1 MSEEESVKQPEDCW
15 LLQLMPAELLHEI
28 LHALLA
34 AGEKDCQRQ
43 LRDVAAWCLT
53 CSAFNDVCDDETR
66 CRLRCLAAY
75 PGLFS
80 LALSP
85 LFGAPNTHYVA
96 PSSAS
101 STSLSSSLSTSSSTS
116 SSSFPSTTTSSTQS
130 GLSSSTSMPSSSQRR
145 GAAEDYYVDG
155 LRPPRLTWRQRFAL
169 LPHLP
174 QRIALC
180 ASEREAAHAAQAAH
194 AVVGGGL
201 LKRIFRKEED
211 SCSAEHDEVVF
222 TVDAKSGRHHTNT
235 TGLHNNLLADHPFLS
250 TNEAALLRVFDGDGG
265 ACGIDAASGVDG
277 SDAAGAGDEVARR
290 RRALFVDSLLYRGV
304 EYFEM
309 VVLNNQVSWNRA
321 VAIAVAQHFDS
332 MSFLGWTSTAIAY
345 HSDDGTI
352 RGGEENEVY
361 RSKIFSTGAIVGC
374 GIDWDAGDLFFV
386 CLGAPNE
393 PAEVHLHRP
402 RLDRLPWYPAIASM
416 SRGDEVKVNFGQE
429 PFVFDLKTFV
439 HKKRAGDLSS
449 LVVHTALL

>member
-1 MSEEESVKQPEDCW
+1 MSEEESVEQPEDCW
-15 LLQLMPAELLHEI
+15 ILQMMPAELLHEI

-34 AGEKDCQRQ
+34 ASEKDSQQQ

-53 CSAFNDVCDDETR
+53 CSTFNDVCDDETR

-101 STSLSSSLSTSSSTS
+101 SSTSLSTSSSSTP
-116 SSSFPSTTTSSTQS
+116 SSSFPSTTTSST
-130 GLSSSTSMPSSSQRR
+130 SSSTSTPSSSQRR
-145 GAAEDYYVDG
+145 GAVEDYYVDG

-174 QRIALC
+174 QRVALC
-180 ASEREAAHAAQAAH
+180 ASEREAAHAAQATH
-194 AVVGGGL
+194 AVL

-222 TVDAKSGRHHTNT
+222 TVDAKTGRHHTNT
-235 TGLHNNLLADHPFLS
+235 TGQHNNLLADHPLLS

-265 ACGIDAASGVDG
+265 AGGGIVDAAGGVDSSDAAS
-277 SDAAGAGDEVARR
+277 AGDEVATQRARR

-309 VVLNNQVSWNRA
+309 EVLNNQVSWNRA
-321 VAIAVAQHFDS
+321 VAIAIAQHFDS
-332 MSFLGWTSTAIAY
+332 MSFLGWTSTTIAY

-352 RGGEENEVY
+352 RGGDV
-361 RSKIFSTGAIVGC
+361 RPSPT
-374 GIDWDAGDLFFV
+374 
-386 CLGAPNE
+386 PRQ
-393 PAEVHLHRP
+393 HL
-402 RLDRLPWYPAIASM
+402 
-416 SRGDEVKVNFGQE
+416 
-429 PFVFDLKTFV
+429 
-439 HKKRAGDLSS
+439 
-449 LVVHTALL
+449 ALLVP